1 MQYNNKIKL
10 TRKDQAAQAAVSAAS
25 FHHPNSY
32 PPWLDS
38 IHQEEVAVADW
49 SLEEADSS
57 SVDEIEHYY
66 YLVAG
71 LPCCCCYC
79 SFDQVEGAVQNC
91 YWVERDA
98 SSFDL
103 VVAAVDQIDY
113 YLVEEAVAAVDQIV
127 AFVEGVEIL
136 HRLVV
141 EAFHH
146 VAAVVACLVVV
157 EILFR
162 LLLGVVALDSRSLF
176 VISLSVAIKSSIP
189 TTMQCSWRF

>member
-1 MQYNNKIKL
+1 M
-10 TRKDQAAQAAVSAAS
+10 
-25 FHHPNSY
+25 
-32 PPWLDS
+32 
-38 IHQEEVAVADW
+38 
-49 SLEEADSS
+49 
-57 SVDEIEHYY
+57 
-66 YLVAG
+66 
-71 LPCCCCYC
+71 
-79 SFDQVEGAVQNC
+79 
-91 YWVERDA
+91 ERDA

-103 VVAAVDQIDY
+103 VVVAVVQIDY
-113 YLVEEAVAAVDQIV
+113 YLVEEAAVDQIV

-146 VAAVVACLVVV
+146 VAAVAACLVVV

-189 TTMQCSWRF
+189 TTILCNAHGDLKQPPPQR